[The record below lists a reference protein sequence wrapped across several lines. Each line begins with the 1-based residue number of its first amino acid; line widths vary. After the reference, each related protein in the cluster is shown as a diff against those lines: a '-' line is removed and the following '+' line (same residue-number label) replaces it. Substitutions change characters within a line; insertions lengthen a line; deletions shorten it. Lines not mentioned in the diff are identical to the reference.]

1 MHDHPGHCLVGVH
14 NLPDKLAPGSG
25 KAHPE
30 VAVMVEQIAFVP
42 QIHPEK
48 GAEGETASVHCIHP
62 GKAGAAVAGLD
73 SEKGAEE
80 ETASVHHIH
89 HGKVVAVVG
98 GLDSGREDRLGMLDS
113 NLAGP

>member
-1 MHDHPGHCLVGVH
+1 MHDHLGHCLVGVH

-30 VAVMVEQIAFVP
+30 VAVMAEQIAFVP
-42 QIHPEK
+42 QIHSGK

-62 GKAGAAVAGLD
+62 GKAGVAVAGLD
-73 SEKGAEE
+73 SEGAEE

-98 GLDSGREDRLGMLDS
+98 GFDSGREDRLGMLDS
-113 NLAGP
+113 YLAGS